1 MNINDVK
8 IIGVGK
14 DEHSD
19 HLNGMIEG
27 KILPWVADSSD
38 NSYPVWEI
46 FGATQRSTYFL
57 NRAGELL
64 YETNITSID
73 PENPTDYETFINL
86 ILNFRSSD
94 GPSVLRVPEDFS
106 LIQGAINEAN
116 DGDFILISPGVYFE
130 NISLL
135 DKNLTIA
142 SLIYTGF
149 DMI

>member
-27 KILPWVADSSD
+27 KILPWVADSSE

-57 NRAGELL
+57 NRA
-64 YETNITSID
+64 
-73 PENPTDYETFINL
+73 ENFMKQ
-86 ILNFRSSD
+86 ILH
-94 GPSVLRVPEDFS
+94 L
-106 LIQGAINEAN
+106 LIQKTLQIMKH
-116 DGDFILISPGVYFE
+116 
-130 NISLL
+130 LL
-135 DKNLTIA
+135 T
-142 SLIYTGF
+142 
-149 DMI
+149 